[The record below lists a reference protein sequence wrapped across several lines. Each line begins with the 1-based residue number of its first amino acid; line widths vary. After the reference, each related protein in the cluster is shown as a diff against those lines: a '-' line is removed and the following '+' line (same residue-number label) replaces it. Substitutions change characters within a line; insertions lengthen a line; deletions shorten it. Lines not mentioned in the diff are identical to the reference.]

1 MTSNGMLPPKI
12 DVQTPSPARMYNYFL
27 GGKDNFEADRKAAKK
42 ALSVVPYG
50 RQVAWSNRR
59 FLLRAVKYLA
69 GQGIDQFID
78 LGPGIPTEPY
88 VHDVAQAIVPGAR
101 VAY

>member
-1 MTSNGMLPPKI
+1 
-12 DVQTPSPARMYNYFL
+12 MYNFYL
-27 GGKDNFEADRKAAKK
+27 GGKDNFAADRQAARK

-69 GQGIDQFID
+69 GQAIDQFID
-78 LGPGIPTEPY
+78 LGPGIPTQPY
-88 VHDVAQAIVPGAR
+88 VHDVAQAITPTAR
-101 VAY
+101 VAYVAR